1 MATIQRDV
9 AIDAPA
15 AHVWSAIRA
24 VGEVHDRLAPGF
36 VVDCRVEGD
45 ARVVTFVNG
54 TVARELLVDVDDE
67 GRRVAY
73 AVVESPLG
81 MTHHHASMRV
91 VAGDDQHSTVVWIA
105 DLLPDDAAATI
116 GQMMDEGARAMQQA
130 LAVTPAGRPRP
141 G

>member
-1 MATIQRDV
+1 
-9 AIDAPA
+9 
-15 AHVWSAIRA
+15 
-24 VGEVHDRLAPGF
+24 
-36 VVDCRVEGD
+36 
-45 ARVVTFVNG
+45 
-54 TVARELLVDVDDE
+54 
-67 GRRVAY
+67 
-73 AVVESPLG
+73 
-81 MTHHHASMRV
+81 MRV